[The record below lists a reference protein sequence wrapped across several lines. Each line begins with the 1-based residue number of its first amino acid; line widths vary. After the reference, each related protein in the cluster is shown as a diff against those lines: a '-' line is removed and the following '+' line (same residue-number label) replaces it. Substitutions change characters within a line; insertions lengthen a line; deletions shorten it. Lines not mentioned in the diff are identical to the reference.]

1 MGSALGR
8 IAEEQP
14 RYEVMQA
21 LARAAYELRAYEAC
35 CVVETSYDSA
45 RGMVRGDQGGSFMRL
60 AKFIGV
66 MSAPANDRR
75 EKIAMTSPVFMSPE
89 GEDGAGR
96 YVMQFVLPKSKFP
109 GGASEAPAPTSDGV
123 VVRDLP
129 ARYMAVR
136 RFSGRMN
143 EDLVMEEMK
152 KLREALR
159 ADGVLLVNGE
169 STPTQYAGYNP
180 PWTPGPMRTNEVMVE
195 IDPSS
200 IPTLE
205 SATE

>member
-1 MGSALGR
+1 
-8 IAEEQP
+8 
-14 RYEVMQA
+14 
-21 LARAAYELRAYEAC
+21 
-35 CVVETSYDSA
+35 
-45 RGMVRGDQGGSFMRL
+45 
-60 AKFIGV
+60 
-66 MSAPANDRR
+66 
-75 EKIAMTSPVFMSPE
+75 
-89 GEDGAGR
+89 
-96 YVMQFVLPKSKFP
+96 
-109 GGASEAPAPTSDGV
+109 
-123 VVRDLP
+123 
-129 ARYMAVR
+129 
-136 RFSGRMN
+136 
-143 EDLVMEEMK
+143 MEEMK